1 MSTRAVAGDIHRI
14 ISSRFPPVNLF
25 DEVSNAEDLDS
36 VFEVEGLTNDRLREE
51 LGELNLVPA
60 ADRRAGPGWGP
71 IMAAFC
77 HPNPEGSRF
86 SDGTFG
92 VYYAGCEATTA
103 LAESIHHKERFL
115 RSSTH
120 MPASTYDMRRYVCRL
135 AERMTVLPARSR
147 RLLLD
152 PDSYAASSA
161 FARVARARNDWGL
174 VYDSV
179 RDPDGTCVAVF
190 RPPALTQAN
199 QASHYR
205 YYWDGARISHFEELT
220 AAFEVLP
227 D

>member
-1 MSTRAVAGDIHRI
+1 MTTRVVEGDIHRI
-14 ISSRFPPVNLF
+14 ISSRFPPVNVF
-25 DEVSNAEDLDS
+25 DGVANADDLDA
-36 VFEVEGLTNDRLREE
+36 VFEVEGMTNDRLREE
-51 LGELNLVPA
+51 LGELNLVAPE
-60 ADRRAGPGWGP
+60 DRCVGPGWGP
-71 IMAAFC
+71 VMAAFC

-86 SDGTFG
+86 SDGTYG
-92 VYYAGCEATTA
+92 VYYAGREAKTA

-115 RSSTH
+115 RSAAN
-120 MPASTYDMRRYVCRL
+120 MPPSSHDMRRYVCRL
-135 AERMTVLPARSR
+135 VEQMMELPIRGR

-161 FARVARARNDWGL
+161 FARAARERNEWGL

-179 RDPDGTCVAVF
+179 RDAGGTCVAVF
-190 RPPALTQAN
+190 RPPALTQVQ

-205 YYWDGARISHFEELT
+205 YYWDGARISHFDELT